1 MLPVN
6 VFPQTILLQEK
17 KKNPLFIFVI
27 WVVLGRK
34 IQMILVKW
42 AGKIQYK
49 SPNKQ
54 KQIF

>member
-1 MLPVN
+1 MCFLKQ
-6 VFPQTILLQEK
+6 FYYKKK

-42 AGKIQYK
+42 AGKIQHK

>member
-1 MLPVN
+1 MCFLKQ
-6 VFPQTILLQEK
+6 FYYK
-17 KKNPLFIFVI
+17 KFFKNPPPIYFCYLSG
-27 WVVLGRK
+27 LGIK